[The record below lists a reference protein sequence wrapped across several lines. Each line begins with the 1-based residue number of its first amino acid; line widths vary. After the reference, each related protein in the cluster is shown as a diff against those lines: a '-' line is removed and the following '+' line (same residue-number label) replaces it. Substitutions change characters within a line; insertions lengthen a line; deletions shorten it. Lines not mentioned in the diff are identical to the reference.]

1 MRWTRQRRRA
11 RWSQGETTRE
21 CGQAHQ
27 AVIHR
32 KNASSLMMMRANPK
46 FDQKAAMII
55 ASA

>member
-1 MRWTRQRRRA
+1 VRA
-11 RWSQGETTRE
+11 
-21 CGQAHQ
+21 AHQ

>member
-1 MRWTRQRRRA
+1 M
-11 RWSQGETTRE
+11 

-32 KNASSLMMMRANPK
+32 KNASSRMMMRANH
-46 FDQKAAMII
+46 KAAMII